1 MLLGHRVV
9 VLNRYQQRVPATRYC
24 SRGNVRRVEQV
35 PRQPGASTVAFLSTV
50 KQWVRKNGSSI
61 QKKSIGTCI
70 RRLTIKTSVSLASS
84 FGSALLAF
92 RKVCQKGA
100 GRVGA

>member
-1 MLLGHRVV
+1 MLARMVACLTAIGKGKT
-9 VLNRYQQRVPATRYC
+9 LNR
-24 SRGNVRRVEQV
+24 
-35 PRQPGASTVAFLSTV
+35 AFLSTV

-84 FGSALLAF
+84 LGSAILAY